1 MDKIMEVDFDG
12 HKIRSIKIDGEVW
25 FVAKD
30 AVEGLGG
37 TWDKKRSL
45 KPIPDEWVK
54 RGKFPPLSGS
64 PILLITEQA
73 FYILAYRGNHPKA
86 IEFSR
91 KIAQFT
97 KDMRQGNVGQTEFDQ
112 MQSETQLFFGFFS
125 TIPPQREVNHKR
137 NNTPELEGNNGVFWN
152 KGHELIGKMNCRDRK
167 AELIKR
173 GAPVPLVNRSGLDG
187 LRWFEDTYWESIP
200 HSLRAQLALR
210 KYPHQQ
216 MIPEVVSSHI
226 G

>member
-1 MDKIMEVDFDG
+1 M
-12 HKIRSIKIDGEVW
+12 IDGEVW

-30 AVEGLGG
+30 VVEGLGG
-37 TWDKKRSL
+37 TWDGKRSL
-45 KPIPDEWVK
+45 KPIPDEWVLGRK
-54 RGKFPPLSGS
+54 IPTQGQRREVWV
-64 PILLITEQA
+64 ITEQA

-97 KDMRQGNVGQTEFDQ
+97 KDVRHGDVGQEEIDQ
-112 MQSETQLFFGFFS
+112 LLSETQLFFGFFS
-125 TIPPQREVNHKR
+125 TILPQRKVNHKR
-137 NNTPELEGNNGVFWN
+137 NNTRELEGNNGVFWN
-152 KGHELIGKMNCRDRK
+152 DGHELIGKMNCRERK

-173 GAPVPLVNRSGLDG
+173 GAPATLVNRSGLDG

-216 MIPEVVSSHI
+216 MIPEAVSSHI